1 MILWSGAVTPSL
13 MLIPVLSMS
22 DLADALRGAL
32 VTFAKPLLLAYVASW
47 IALYAHEIGHATA
60 ARLLGIRI
68 WGIRLGVGPPLF
80 DGSLAGCRLRIGL
93 FPLVGSVILLDADA
107 SAIGYRDIQPGPWRF
122 EWGRGAWRAPVIS
135 ASGGVSNLLVSL
147 LAVVYWYLAGSPRLG
162 TPVGDLFVYT
172 FVANLSGYL
181 NLFPL
186 FSSDGQHLLAHVTAA
201 RRVGRSVPARS
212 RTKAAATGDH

>member
-1 MILWSGAVTPSL
+1 
-13 MLIPVLSMS
+13 MLIPIFSMP
-22 DLADALRGAL
+22 DLLETLRGAL
-32 VTFAKPLLLAYVASW
+32 VTFAKPLVLAYAASW

-60 ARLLGIRI
+60 ARVLGIRI
-68 WGIRLGVGPPLF
+68 WGIRLGVGPALF

-135 ASGGVSNLLVSL
+135 ASGGISNLLVSL

-162 TPVGDLFVYT
+162 TAIGDLFVYT

-201 RRVGRSVPARS
+201 RRVTRTAPVRSTS
-212 RTKAAATGDH
+212 KAGAGGEH

>member
-1 MILWSGAVTPSL
+1 
-13 MLIPVLSMS
+13 MLIPILSLP
-22 DLADALRGAL
+22 DLPEALRGAL
-32 VTFAKPLLLAYVASW
+32 LTFAKPLVLAYAASW

-68 WGIRLGVGPPLF
+68 WGIRLGVGPALF

-135 ASGGVSNLLVSL
+135 ASGGISNLLVSL
-147 LAVVYWYLAGSPRLG
+147 LAVVHWYLAGSPHLG
-162 TPVGDLFVYT
+162 TPIGDLFVYT

-201 RRVGRSVPARS
+201 RRVARTAPVRS
-212 RTKAAATGDH
+212 RSRAGATGEH

>member
-1 MILWSGAVTPSL
+1 ML
-13 MLIPVLSMS
+13 LIPLLSFP
-22 DLADALRGAL
+22 DLPDALRNAIIA
-32 VTFAKPLLLAYVASW
+32 FAKPLVLAYAASW

-60 ARLLGIRI
+60 ARALGVRI
-68 WGIRLGVGPPLF
+68 WGIRLGIGPNLF
-80 DGSLAGCRLRIGL
+80 EGTLAGCRLRIGL
-93 FPLVGSVILLDADA
+93 FPLVGSVILLDDDA

-147 LAVVYWYLAGSPRLG
+147 LAVAYWWLAGSPRLG
-162 TPVGDLFVYT
+162 TPIGDLFVYT

-186 FSSDGQHLLAHVTAA
+186 FSSDGRHLLAHVTAA
-201 RRVGRSVPARS
+201 RRAGRAAPPASVS
-212 RTKAAATGDH
+212 

>member
-1 MILWSGAVTPSL
+1 
-13 MLIPVLSMS
+13 MLIPTFLMP
-22 DLADALRGAL
+22 DLPEALRGAL
-32 VTFAKPLLLAYVASW
+32 VTFAKPLLLAYAASW

-60 ARLLGIRI
+60 ARLLGVRI
-68 WGIRLGVGPPLF
+68 WGIRLGVGPTLF
-80 DGSLAGCRLRIGL
+80 DGSLGGCRLHIGL
-93 FPLVGSVILLDADA
+93 FPLVGSVILLDDDA

-147 LAVVYWYLAGSPRLG
+147 LAVAYWYLAGSPRLG
-162 TPVGDLFVYT
+162 TATGDLFVYT

-186 FSSDGQHLLAHVTAA
+186 FSSDGQQLLAHMTAA
-201 RRVGRSVPARS
+201 RRTGRP
-212 RTKAAATGDH
+212 AAAESGVGVASEK